1 MQRISRHPI
10 KLVNIYLIH
19 ENCWSKYYLEDDLV
33 KILDLIPYPDKNL
46 LRVSAVVSL
55 RGYRTI
61 SKLKSEGKIKNIYNV
76 YNFKNGIL
84 VDLARDY
91 DNSIFSVIRKNHG
104 ILLNTMK
111 FSGGEIWN
119 LLVYEYRLNRL
130 LNEVKEFAQI
140 ERVEVNDDIPIA
152 EISDREFKILN
163 IAYDLGYFDYPRKI
177 KSDELARIIGIKRST
192 LVYHLRRAENKIIGY
207 FIKRVKNDFL

>member
-46 LRVSAVVSL
+46 LRVSAIVSGK
-55 RGYRTI
+55 GYRTI
-61 SKLKSEGKIKNIYNV
+61 SKLKSEGKIENIYNI

-84 VDLARDY
+84 VDLAREY
-91 DNSIFSVIRKNHG
+91 DNSILSVIRKNNG
-104 ILLNTMK
+104 VVLNSMK

-119 LLVYEYRLNRL
+119 LLVYEYKVNRL
-130 LNEVKEFAQI
+130 LNEIKEFAQI
-140 ERVEVNDDIPIA
+140 EKVEVNDDIPID
-152 EISDREFKILN
+152 EITDREFKILS

-177 KSDELARIIGIKRST
+177 KSDELARTIGIKQST
-192 LVYHLRRAENKIIGY
+192 LIYHLRKAENRIIGY
-207 FIKRVKNDFL
+207 FIKKVKKDLL